1 MGQDGY
7 AAAMLARYRSVLLIP
22 GCARVFA
29 TALFGRLPQGMS
41 SLAILLLVRAA
52 TRSYPAAGIAVG
64 AFAFAT
70 AAGAPFQGRLVDR
83 YSRARVLVPAALGQA
98 GLLVA
103 LVVAAGQGGGAAVL
117 VLMAAAAG
125 SLSPAIGPS
134 VRALLGEVTGG
145 REDRETAYAL
155 ESVIQELI
163 WVSGPLVVAVVV
175 AFASPSGALLLGAA
189 CCMVGTILFV
199 RSPLARRRSP
209 TARHRRPRAALASAE
224 LRILLAPMVLMGTS
238 LGAIDVGLPSLALN
252 AGSRP
257 SSGLLLALWS
267 VGSLSGGLWFGSRS
281 WRAPLA
287 ERYRALTVATVIST
301 APLIAAR
308 TIPQGMA
315 CALLAGVTIAP
326 AFSCLYALV
335 GRVVSPGSETEAFTW
350 AASALI
356 VGLAIGSALAGG
368 AIDVAGVSGP
378 FVLSCMASGLTA
390 LLALRTRE
398 RVTPVAG

>member
-1 MGQDGY
+1 
-7 AAAMLARYRSVLLIP
+7 
-22 GCARVFA
+22 
-29 TALFGRLPQGMS
+29 
-41 SLAILLLVRAA
+41 
-52 TRSYPAAGIAVG
+52 
-64 AFAFAT
+64 
-70 AAGAPFQGRLVDR
+70 
-83 YSRARVLVPAALGQA
+83 
-98 GLLVA
+98 
-103 LVVAAGQGGGAAVL
+103 
-117 VLMAAAAG
+117 
-125 SLSPAIGPS
+125 
-134 VRALLGEVTGG
+134 VTGG
-145 REDRETAYAL
+145 REVRETAYAL

-189 CCMVGTILFV
+189 FCLLGTTLFV
-199 RSPLARRRSP
+199 RSPLARRRTP
-209 TARHRRPRAALASAE
+209 TEHHVRPQAALASPE
-224 LRILLAPMVLMGTS
+224 LRVLLAPMLLMGAS
-238 LGAIDVGLPSLALN
+238 LGAIDVGLPSLALS

-287 ERYRALTVATVIST
+287 ERYRVLTVATVIST

-308 TIPQGMA
+308 TIPEGMA

-326 AFSCLYALV
+326 TFSCLYALV

-378 FVLSCMASGLTA
+378 FVLSCAASGLTA

-398 RVTPVAG
+398 RATRVAG

>member
-1 MGQDGY
+1 MV
-7 AAAMLARYRSVLLIP
+7 AKYRSVLVIP
-22 GCARVFA
+22 GCARLLV
-29 TALFGRLPQGMS
+29 TALIGRLPQGMS
-41 SLAILLLVRAA
+41 SLAILLLVRA
-52 TRSYPAAGIAVG
+52 TTHSYPAAGIAVG

-70 AAGAPFQGRLVDR
+70 AAGSPLQGRLVDR
-83 YSRARVLVPAALGQA
+83 YGRARVLVPAALGQA

-103 LVVAAGQGGGAAVL
+103 LVLAAAAGAGAAVL
-117 VLMAAAAG
+117 VVLAAAAG
-125 SLSPAIGPS
+125 SLSPAIAPS

-145 REDRETAYAL
+145 REVRETAYAL
-155 ESVIQELI
+155 ESVVQELI

-175 AFASPSGALLLGAA
+175 AFASPSGALLLGAGF
-189 CCMVGTILFV
+189 CLLGTTLFV
-199 RSPLARRRSP
+199 RSPLARRRTP
-209 TARHRRPRAALASAE
+209 TERHVRPQAALANPE
-224 LRILLAPMVLMGTS
+224 LRILLAPMVLMGAA

-267 VGSLSGGLWFGSRS
+267 LGSLSGGLWFGSRS

-287 ERYRALTVATVIST
+287 ERYRVLTVATVIST
-301 APLIAAR
+301 VPLIAAR
-308 TIPQGMA
+308 TIPEGMA

-356 VGLAIGSALAGG
+356 VGLAIGSALSGG
-368 AIDVAGVSGP
+368 AIDLVGVSGP
-378 FVLSCMASGLTA
+378 FVLSCTASGLTA

-398 RVTPVAG
+398 RATSVAG

>member
-1 MGQDGY
+1 
-7 AAAMLARYRSVLLIP
+7 MLARYRSVLLIP

-29 TALFGRLPQGMS
+29 TALIGRLPQGMS
-41 SLAILLLVRAA
+41 SLAILLLVRPA
-52 TRSYPAAGIAVG
+52 THSYAAAGIAVG

-70 AAGAPFQGRLVDR
+70 AAGSPCQGRLVDR
-83 YSRARVLVPAALGQA
+83 YGRARVLVPAALGQA
-98 GLLVA
+98 ALLAA
-103 LVVAAGQGGGAAVL
+103 LVMAAAGGAGAVVL
-117 VLMAAAAG
+117 VLLAAGAG
-125 SLSPAIGPS
+125 SLAPAIAPS
-134 VRALLGEVTGG
+134 VRALLGEVTGE
-145 REDRETAYAL
+145 REARETAYAL

-163 WVSGPLVVAVVV
+163 WVSGPLVVAIVV

-189 CCMVGTILFV
+189 FCIVGTILFV
-199 RSPLARRRSP
+199 RSPLAQ
-209 TARHRRPRAALASAE
+209 RRPPAQHHVKPQTALASRE
-224 LRILLAPMVLMGTS
+224 LRVLLAPMVLMGTA

-287 ERYRALTVATVIST
+287 ERYRVLTVATVIST
-301 APLIAAR
+301 APLMAAR
-308 TIPQGMA
+308 TIPEGMA
-315 CALLAGVTIAP
+315 CALMAGVTIAP
-326 AFSCLYALV
+326 TFSCLYALV

-356 VGLAIGSALAGG
+356 VGLSIGSALAGG
-368 AIDVAGVSGP
+368 AIDIVGVSGP
-378 FVLSCMASGLTA
+378 FVLSCAASGMTA

-398 RVTPVAG
+398 RATPVAG

>member
-1 MGQDGY
+1 MV
-7 AAAMLARYRSVLLIP
+7 ARYRSVLLIP
-22 GCARVFA
+22 GCARLFV
-29 TALFGRLPQGMS
+29 TALIGRLPQGMS

-52 TRSYPAAGIAVG
+52 THSYPAAGIAVG

-70 AAGAPFQGRLVDR
+70 AGGSPLQGRMVDR
-83 YSRARVLVPAALGQA
+83 YGRARVLVPAALGQA

-103 LVVAAGQGGGAAVL
+103 LVLAAAAGAGAAALVVL
-117 VLMAAAAG
+117 AAAAG
-125 SLSPAIGPS
+125 SLSPAIAPS
-134 VRALLGEVTGG
+134 VRALLGEVTSG
-145 REDRETAYAL
+145 REARETAYAL

-189 CCMVGTILFV
+189 FCLLGTTLFV
-199 RSPLARRRSP
+199 RSPLARRR
-209 TARHRRPRAALASAE
+209 TRTEHHVRPRAALASPE
-224 LRILLAPMVLMGTS
+224 LRVLLAPMVLMGTS
-238 LGAIDVGLPSLALN
+238 LGAIDVGLPSLALS

-287 ERYRALTVATVIST
+287 ERYRVLTVATVIST

-308 TIPQGMA
+308 TIPEGMA

-326 AFSCLYALV
+326 TFSCLYALV

-356 VGLAIGSALAGG
+356 VGLAIGSALAGA
-368 AIDVAGVSGP
+368 AIDLAGVSGP
-378 FVLSCMASGLTA
+378 FVLSCAASGLTA

-398 RVTPVAG
+398 RAAPVAG

>member
-1 MGQDGY
+1 MV
-7 AAAMLARYRSVLLIP
+7 ARYRSVLVIP
-22 GCARVFA
+22 GCARLFV
-29 TALFGRLPQGMS
+29 TALIGRLPQGMS

-52 TRSYPAAGIAVG
+52 THSYAAAGIAVG

-70 AAGAPFQGRLVDR
+70 AAGSPLQGRMVDR
-83 YSRARVLVPAALGQA
+83 HGRARVLVPAALGQA

-103 LVVAAGQGGGAAVL
+103 LVLAAAAGAGAAALVVL
-117 VLMAAAAG
+117 SAAAG
-125 SLSPAIGPS
+125 SLSPAIAPS
-134 VRALLGEVTGG
+134 VRALLGEVTGS
-145 REDRETAYAL
+145 REARETAYAL

-175 AFASPSGALLLGAA
+175 AFASPSGALLLAA
-189 CCMVGTILFV
+189 AFCLLGTTLFV
-199 RSPLARRRSP
+199 RSPLARRRTP
-209 TARHRRPRAALASAE
+209 PEHHVRPQAALASPE
-224 LRILLAPMVLMGTS
+224 LRVLLAPMVLMGAG

-267 VGSLSGGLWFGSRS
+267 LGSLSGGLWFGSRS

-287 ERYRALTVATVIST
+287 ERYRVLTVATVIST
-301 APLIAAR
+301 VPLIAAR
-308 TIPQGMA
+308 TIPEGMV

-368 AIDVAGVSGP
+368 AIDVVGVSGP
-378 FVLSCMASGLTA
+378 FVLSCAASGLTA
-390 LLALRTRE
+390 VLALRTRE
-398 RVTPVAG
+398 RATPVAG

>member
-1 MGQDGY
+1 MV
-7 AAAMLARYRSVLLIP
+7 ARYRSVLSIP

-29 TALFGRLPQGMS
+29 TALIGRLPQGMS

-52 TRSYPAAGIAVG
+52 THSYPAAGIAVG

-70 AAGAPFQGRLVDR
+70 AAGSPFQGRMVDR
-83 YSRARVLVPAALGQA
+83 YGRARVLVPAALGQA
-98 GLLVA
+98 GLLAALVLAAAAGAGAAA
-103 LVVAAGQGGGAAVL
+103 LVVLAAG
-117 VLMAAAAG
+117 AG
-125 SLSPAIGPS
+125 SLSPAIAPS
-134 VRALLGEVTGG
+134 VRALLGEVTGD
-145 REDRETAYAL
+145 REVRETAYAL

-175 AFASPSGALLLGAA
+175 AFASPSAAVLLSAA
-189 CCMVGTILFV
+189 FCIVGTILFV
-199 RSPLARRRSP
+199 RSPLARRRP
-209 TARHRRPRAALASAE
+209 PAEHHVKPQAALASRE
-224 LRILLAPMVLMGTS
+224 LRVLLAPMVLMGTA
-238 LGAIDVGLPSLALN
+238 LGAIDVGLPSLALH

-267 VGSLSGGLWFGSRS
+267 AGSLSGGLWYGSRS
-281 WRAPLA
+281 WRSPLA
-287 ERYRALTVATVIST
+287 ARYRVLTVATVIST

-308 TIPQGMA
+308 TIPEGVVA
-315 CALLAGVTIAP
+315 ALLAGVTIAP

-335 GRVVSPGSETEAFTW
+335 GRIVSPGSETEAFTW

-356 VGLAIGSALAGG
+356 VGLSIGSALAGA

-378 FVLSCMASGLTA
+378 FVLSCAASGLTA

-398 RVTPVAG
+398 RATVAG

>member
-1 MGQDGY
+1 
-7 AAAMLARYRSVLLIP
+7 V
-22 GCARVFA
+22 
-29 TALFGRLPQGMS
+29 TALIGRLPQGMS

-52 TRSYPAAGIAVG
+52 THSYAAAGIAVG

-70 AAGAPFQGRLVDR
+70 AAGSPLQGRMVDR
-83 YSRARVLVPAALGQA
+83 YGRARVLVPAALGQA

-103 LVVAAGQGGGAAVL
+103 LVLATAAGAGAIALVVL
-117 VLMAAAAG
+117 AAAAG
-125 SLSPAIGPS
+125 SLSPAIAPS

-145 REDRETAYAL
+145 REVRETAYAL

-189 CCMVGTILFV
+189 FCLLGTTLFV
-199 RSPLARRRSP
+199 RSPLARRRTP
-209 TARHRRPRAALASAE
+209 TEHQVRPRAALASPE
-224 LRILLAPMVLMGTS
+224 LRVLLAPMLLMGAS
-238 LGAIDVGLPSLALN
+238 LGAIDVGLPSLALS

-287 ERYRALTVATVIST
+287 ERYRVLTVATVIST

-308 TIPQGMA
+308 TIPEGMA

-326 AFSCLYALV
+326 TFSCLYALV

-378 FVLSCMASGLTA
+378 FVLSCTASGLTA

-398 RVTPVAG
+398 RARRVAG

>member
-1 MGQDGY
+1 MV
-7 AAAMLARYRSVLLIP
+7 AKYRSVLVIP
-22 GCARVFA
+22 GCARLLV
-29 TALFGRLPQGMS
+29 TALIGRLPQGMS
-41 SLAILLLVRAA
+41 SLAILLLVRA
-52 TRSYPAAGIAVG
+52 TTHSYPAAGIAVG

-70 AAGAPFQGRLVDR
+70 AAGSPLQGRLVDR
-83 YSRARVLVPAALGQA
+83 YGRARVLVPAALGQA

-103 LVVAAGQGGGAAVL
+103 LVLAAAAGAGAAVL
-117 VLMAAAAG
+117 VVLAAAAG
-125 SLSPAIGPS
+125 SLSPAIAPS

-155 ESVIQELI
+155 ESVVQELI

-175 AFASPSGALLLGAA
+175 AFASPSGALLLGAGF
-189 CCMVGTILFV
+189 CLLGTTLFV
-199 RSPLARRRSP
+199 RSPLARRRTP
-209 TARHRRPRAALASAE
+209 TERHVRPQAALANPE
-224 LRILLAPMVLMGTS
+224 LRILLAPMVLMGAA

-267 VGSLSGGLWFGSRS
+267 LGSLSGGLWFGSRS

-287 ERYRALTVATVIST
+287 ERYRVLTVATVIST
-301 APLIAAR
+301 VPLIAAR
-308 TIPQGMA
+308 TIPEGMA

-356 VGLAIGSALAGG
+356 VGLAIGSALSGG
-368 AIDVAGVSGP
+368 AIDLVGVSGP
-378 FVLSCMASGLTA
+378 FVLSCTASGLTA

-398 RVTPVAG
+398 RATSVAG